1 MKKFLSI
8 LAIWVVLML
17 FFTFLFAAFLF
28 DSQHIYRTSLVVSI
42 VMSIITY
49 LFEQQ
54 SDRIDVL
61 EKRIKD
67 LGGNK

>member
-8 LAIWVVLML
+8 WAGWAVLMYI
-17 FFTFLFAAFLF
+17 FTFIFAAFLL

-49 LFEQQ
+49 IFAQQ

-61 EKRIKD
+61 ENRIKD
-67 LGGNK
+67 LEDKK

>member
-8 LAIWVVLML
+8 WAIWIVLML
-17 FFTFLFAAFLF
+17 IFTFLFAAFLL
-28 DSQHIYRTSLVVSI
+28 DIQHIYRASFVVSI

-49 LFEQQ
+49 VFAQQ

-67 LGGNK
+67 LEENK